1 MKLSD
6 NQFYDFLIQKITAP
20 GNLRNNQKISEN
32 FSGKHITNMNTKT
45 VRELRSIAMDKGLH
59 GYYKLKKADLLASLL
74 EQLSEEMPSPPQ
86 RSKGKER
93 KPVLLVKTIPSSQE
107 IDEVEKEEMT
117 KSRPMVETRLSKL
130 HKWLDNYVPKPIK
143 KAIDKTIIRLKKYHT
158 KVV

>member
-6 NQFYDFLIQKITAP
+6 NQFYDFLIQNITAP

-45 VRELRSIAMDKGLH
+45 VRELKSIAMDKGLH
-59 GYYKLKKADLLASLL
+59 GYYKLKKTDLLASLL

-93 KPVLLVKTIPSSQE
+93 KPVLLLKTIPSSQE

-130 HKWLDNYVPKPIK
+130 HKWLDNYVPK
-143 KAIDKTIIRLKKYHT
+143 
-158 KVV
+158 

>member
-32 FSGKHITNMNTKT
+32 FSGKYITNMNTKT

-130 HKWLDNYVPKPIK
+130 HKWLDNYVPK
-143 KAIDKTIIRLKKYHT
+143 
-158 KVV
+158 

>member
-59 GYYKLKKADLLASLL
+59 GYYKLKEADLLASLL
-74 EQLSEEMPSPPQ
+74 EQLSEEMPSPPP

-107 IDEVEKEEMT
+107 IDEVEKEEMK
-117 KSRPMVETRLSKL
+117 KSRPVVETRLSKL
-130 HKWLDNYVPKPIK
+130 HKWLDNYVPK
-143 KAIDKTIIRLKKYHT
+143 
-158 KVV
+158 

>member
-74 EQLSEEMPSPPQ
+74 EQLSEEMPSPPP
-86 RSKGKER
+86 RGKGKER

-117 KSRPMVETRLSKL
+117 KSRPVVETRLSKL
-130 HKWLDNYVPKPIK
+130 HKWLDNYVPK
-143 KAIDKTIIRLKKYHT
+143 
-158 KVV
+158 

>member
-117 KSRPMVETRLSKL
+117 KSRPVVETRLSKL
-130 HKWLDNYVPKPIK
+130 HKWLDNYVPK
-143 KAIDKTIIRLKKYHT
+143 
-158 KVV
+158 